1 VTPAQRATRKARACT
16 AGVVLA
22 AASGIYPATYHPYF
36 AVPGLVSAAIFAM
49 VVASY
54 RREAR
59 EDAARDRAAAAT
71 DPAALDTDHE
81 PRSAG

>member
-1 VTPAQRATRKARACT
+1 VTPAQRATHKARACT

-36 AVPGLVSAAIFAM
+36 AVPGLLSAAIFAA
-49 VVASY
+49 VAASY

-59 EDAARDRAAAAT
+59 DEAARDHAATVT
-71 DPAALDTDHE
+71 DPAAPHADDE
-81 PRSAG
+81 PRSAA